1 MHTHTAIEIKV
12 GNGDP
17 IDIDTNNDK
26 QGDNNTDKPKQDDGK
41 LPEAIDEDIIKMEMK
56 KRLRMMTMILISWK
70 LMSQTLKHRPFHSH
84 YQTVY
89 HKGRLGKTHS

>member
-26 QGDNNTDKPKQDDGK
+26 QGENNTDKPKQEHDGK

-56 KRLRMMTMILISWK
+56 KTTHDDNDSDIMEIDEPNPET
-70 LMSQTLKHRPFHSH
+70 QTLPQSLSNG
-84 YQTVY
+84 Y
-89 HKGRLGKTHS
+89 HKDD